1 MMFGKY
7 IRKAVAVMGLLALL
21 TGLFGCGKA
30 PKPARHEL
38 SEIREV
44 SIACAHMDRSFG
56 YYFRMHRDGDKW
68 LFDTECFTHGHEIE
82 TVFENSEVSG
92 ENVNE
97 LLDILERNDSIAY
110 AENYKKPMDSPFE
123 VMDETTYSFCLA
135 FSDGEQYNTLDSQG
149 ELEKFFYRL
158 AEQVNE

>member
-1 MMFGKY
+1 M
-7 IRKAVAVMGLLALL
+7 
-21 TGLFGCGKA
+21 
-30 PKPARHEL
+30 
-38 SEIREV
+38 
-44 SIACAHMDRSFG
+44 
-56 YYFRMHRDGDKW
+56 
-68 LFDTECFTHGHEIE
+68 
-82 TVFENSEVSG
+82 
-92 ENVNE
+92 NE